1 MVFSERRKVIPP
13 VVLSNSMIAALF
25 DIEGTLFTNPMGWGF
40 LKYTSAHGR
49 GIRAAAYFASFLPQ
63 YGLAKLN
70 LISREAINS
79 TAIARMPW
87 LIQGYDQ
94 TQAEKLF
101 DWVVD
106 DFILPSGRKQVLER
120 WEHHLRSGHLLVI
133 ASGGLAPCVQRIGA
147 KLRAA
152 GTAGSEVRVKDG
164 RYTGR
169 LESPVV
175 IGREKADRTL
185 QLVSRLGVEV
195 DWAESFAYA
204 DSIHDLPF
212 LELAGHPVAVHP
224 DAGLKQVARGRGWE
238 ILDGG

>member
-1 MVFSERRKVIPP
+1 
-13 VVLSNSMIAALF
+13 
-25 DIEGTLFTNPMGWGF
+25 
-40 LKYTSAHGR
+40 
-49 GIRAAAYFASFLPQ
+49 
-63 YGLAKLN
+63 
-70 LISREAINS
+70 
-79 TAIARMPW
+79 
-87 LIQGYDQ
+87 
-94 TQAEKLF
+94 
-101 DWVVD
+101 
-106 DFILPSGRKQVLER
+106 
-120 WEHHLRSGHLLVI
+120 
-133 ASGGLAPCVQRIGA
+133 
-147 KLRAA
+147 
-152 GTAGSEVRVKDG
+152 VKDG

-224 DAGLKQVARGRGWE
+224 DAGLKQVARGRGWD